1 MKEWCAT
8 IKYRNRWVHEQPPT
22 VKGLGIVYK
31 RKKNET
37 RWKPLSTGKGYTL
50 EVVGGDVPEYSIEEL
65 IGFIQP
71 AMFQFTDTL
80 TSVVNFYMKLL
91 EDSGSIRF
99 NLPTRGE

>member
-1 MKEWCAT
+1 L
-8 IKYRNRWVHEQPPT
+8 T
-22 VKGLGIVYK
+22 VSLQKV
-31 RKKNET
+31 KKDKIS
-37 RWKPLSTGKGYTL
+37 RSDKP
-50 EVVGGDVPEYSIEEL
+50 EFSIEDL

-91 EDSGSIRF
+91 EDSGSVRF